1 MHLKLLTIVTILVFC
16 FTSTSLA
23 FAQNDDKI
31 VIFHT
36 EFGHLAIE
44 LFSDD
49 APNTAESF
57 LKLAESSFYDD
68 TIFHRIIK
76 DFMIQGGDPNS
87 KESDQSKWGQGGE
100 KYGGGNLAAEF
111 NSIKHD
117 RGIVSMARSAHPDS
131 AGSQFFI
138 VHEKSTHLDEQYTV
152 FGRII
157 TQESYDTLDKLANLA
172 ATPEG
177 IPFKSEKAKIKKTEI
192 VTRSNLANI
201 LTLDAPERVKGAIIE
216 DVVTPEQEEETTTG
230 DGRYRNSEYGFSF
243 ATQEGWMFQRGT
255 GPDDPILVALG
266 VGKDGITPYI
276 SFQAVETNEESF
288 EEFFAPLLESY
299 RELDYGVGGGILSE
313 EYYTGENRIA
323 GKHGVVLVATQTNH
337 QLPDTPD
344 NVTQYITIKFK
355 QVILEAVHFHFIIT
369 YLNNEN
375 NFDEGLVD
383 FDNMVNSFKTSMP
396 SSQKFTTP
404 ESEVIVLDDNFSET
418 EEASTDEP
426 ASNGSQSGGG
436 CLIATAAFGSEMAPQ
451 VQFLREIRDNI
462 VLQTESGT
470 SFMTAFNQ
478 FYYSFSPTIADYER
492 ENPVFK
498 ESVKLAITPLLASLT
513 LLQFADIDSESEML
527 GYGIGVILLNVGIY
541 FVIPAVFIMKI
552 RKLQ

>member
-1 MHLKLLTIVTILVFC
+1 LYLKLLATATILVFC
-16 FTSTSLA
+16 FTSTALA

-31 VIFHT
+31 VVFHT

-44 LFSDD
+44 LFPDD
-49 APNTAESF
+49 APNTVENF
-57 LKLAESSFYDD
+57 LKLAESDFYDK
-68 TIFHRIIK
+68 TIFHRIING
-76 DFMIQGGDPNS
+76 FMIQGGDPNS
-87 KESDQSKWGQGGE
+87 KESDQSKWGQGGT
-100 KYGGGNLAAEF
+100 GDNLKAEF
-111 NSIKHD
+111 NNIKHD
-117 RGIVSMARSAHPDS
+117 RGIVSMARSVNVHS
-131 AGSQFFI
+131 ASSQFFI
-138 VHEKSTHLDEQYTV
+138 VHNQHIAHLDEKYTV

-157 TQESYDTLDKLANLA
+157 TQESYDTLDKIANLE
-172 ATPEG
+172 TTTND
-177 IPFKSEKAKIKKTEI
+177 IPLEVEKAEIKKTEV
-192 VTRSNLANI
+192 VTRSSLENI
-201 LTLDAPERVKGAIIE
+201 LTLDTPERVEGAIIE
-216 DVVTPEQEEETTTG
+216 DVIAPEQGEATTTG

-255 GPDDPILVALG
+255 GPNDPILVALG

-323 GKHGVVLVATQTNH
+323 GKHGIVLVATQTNH

-383 FDNMVNSFKTSMP
+383 FDNMVNSFRTFLP

-404 ESEVIVLDDNFSET
+404 ESEVIVLDESSNET
-418 EEASTDEP
+418 EKS
-426 ASNGSQSGGG
+426 G
-436 CLIATAAFGSEMAPQ
+436 CLIATATFGSEMAPQ

-492 ENPVFK
+492 ENPIFK
-498 ESVKLAITPLLASLT
+498 EGVKLALTPLLASLT

-541 FVIPAVFIMKI
+541 FAIPAAFIMKI